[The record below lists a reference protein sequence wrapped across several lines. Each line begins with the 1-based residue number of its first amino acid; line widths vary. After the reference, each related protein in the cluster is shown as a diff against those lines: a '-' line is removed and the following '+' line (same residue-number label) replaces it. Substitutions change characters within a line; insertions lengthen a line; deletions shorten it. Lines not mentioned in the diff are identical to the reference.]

1 MRCALAADAE
11 AVSQPPRSAAARR
24 PAVLGAGAVA
34 LAVAVSA
41 VVAIASGV
49 GLDYL
54 APACVLQRCDDP
66 GFSIEALGRLDF
78 STFFL
83 QQPPMGSFSLLVR
96 APFARIG
103 SLLGSGDLWA
113 YRFGAFVCVLAAALL
128 AVHVARVMAGRGR
141 SWMLCVLVPAA
152 IVVNPLTYQA
162 LDYGH
167 PEEILGA
174 ALCVGA
180 VLAAGRRRVL
190 AGGLLLGAALATK
203 QWALLAVVPVLV
215 AAPVG
220 GRLRL
225 GIVATAVVAALTLPM
240 LAGNP
245 RHFVAAQERVSVS
258 DAFEHSVTASN
269 VWWPFSTA
277 STGVATAANGRQERV
292 VQYSLPGEVGRL
304 THPLV
309 AVVGI
314 ALALLYARRRRG
326 ADPEEALQLLALVL
340 LLRCLLD
347 PLTYS
352 YHHEPFLVAL
362 LAYEGLR
369 RRVPVLSAFAIGAIL
384 AMNEIVAPTGDAA
397 FINAFYL
404 AWALLLAGFLALGV
418 FAPERLRRLA
428 GGRIAAPAGPA
439 QPATTSP

>member
-1 MRCALAADAE
+1 MRCARAADAE
-11 AVSQPPRSAAARR
+11 AVSQPPRPAAARR
-24 PAVLGAGAVA
+24 PALLWAGAVA

-41 VVAIASGV
+41 AVAIASGV

-54 APACVLQRCDDP
+54 APGCVLQRCDDP
-66 GFSIEALGRLDF
+66 GYSIEALGRLDF

-103 SLLGSGDLWA
+103 GLLGSGDLWA

-128 AVHVARVMAGRGR
+128 AVYLARVMARRGR
-141 SWMLCVLVPAA
+141 SWMPCVLVPAA
-152 IVVNPLTYQA
+152 VVVNPLAYQA

-174 ALCVGA
+174 ALSVAA

-190 AGGLLLGAALATK
+190 VGGLLLGAALATK
-203 QWALLAVVPVLV
+203 QWALLAAVPVLV
-215 AAPVG
+215 AAPVA

-225 GIVATAVVAALTLPM
+225 GLTATAVVAALTLPM

-245 RHFVAAQERVSVS
+245 QHFAAAQQRVSVS
-258 DAFEHSVTASN
+258 DAFEHAVTASN

-277 STGVATAANGRQERV
+277 SSGMATTSNGRQERV
-292 VQYSLPGEVGRL
+292 VQYSLPAGVGRL

-340 LLRCLLD
+340 LLRCVLD

-369 RRVPVLSAFAIGAIL
+369 RRVPVLSACAIAAIV
-384 AMNEIVAPTGDAA
+384 AMNEIVAPTRDAT

-404 AWALLLAGFLALGV
+404 AWTLLLAGVLALGV

-439 QPATTSP
+439 RPAATSP